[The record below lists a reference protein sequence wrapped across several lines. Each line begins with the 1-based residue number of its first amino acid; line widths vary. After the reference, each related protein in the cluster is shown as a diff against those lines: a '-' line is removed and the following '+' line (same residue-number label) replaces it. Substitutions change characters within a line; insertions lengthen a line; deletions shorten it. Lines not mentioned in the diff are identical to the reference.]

1 MNWLAD
7 INVQGLRGNIVGK
20 TWQDVGGKPSLDKAR
35 DKKATNYRFDQRC
48 ASQSQIN
55 SCPKK
60 LGNKSGMLARDQVSS
75 VWQGS
80 IYLNS
85 VAFFNTNVNTDT
97 GFLME
102 IKPSCRLFSVNQ
114 GTHLCQNRDLLMI
127 LKWGDFISASA
138 GSSAWMLAT
147 LLNKDFSELGIK
159 LYFSLVSPQSK

>member
-85 VAFFNTNVNTDT
+85 VAFFNTNVKHWCRFFNGNQTFLQSLWCKPRNSLVPKSWSPYDFEMGRFYLCISRLFLVNACNSPQR
-97 GFLME
+97 GFLRARN
-102 IKPSCRLFSVNQ
+102 STSLF
-114 GTHLCQNRDLLMI
+114 
-127 LKWGDFISASA
+127 
-138 GSSAWMLAT
+138 
-147 LLNKDFSELGIK
+147 FSK
-159 LYFSLVSPQSK
+159 ST